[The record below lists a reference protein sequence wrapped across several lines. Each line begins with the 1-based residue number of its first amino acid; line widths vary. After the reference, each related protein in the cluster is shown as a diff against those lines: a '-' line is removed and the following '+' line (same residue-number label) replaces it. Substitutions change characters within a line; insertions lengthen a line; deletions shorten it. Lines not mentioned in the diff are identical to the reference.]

1 MVPQSIE
8 LIELD
13 VVDSSNTWLANR
25 VREVGV
31 TAPLA
36 VLAHAQTHGRGRA
49 GREWAASPEG
59 SLCLSVALE
68 VPQPVSA
75 WFSIVVGV
83 AVVRSLH
90 GLGVEGLQLKWP
102 NDLLLKGRKLGGIL
116 CELVTVSSRQVLIV
130 GLGLNLKGIHQSQ
143 ALGGLGSSN
152 LLQDS
157 STPIML
163 SKSELAAILAAA
175 IVDEVQQSQRSG
187 FEVWQSEFNRLDAW
201 LGQGVEVVLGDD
213 LVKGKSCGCHVDGSY
228 LIQDS
233 SGLRLIQSGDLS
245 LRKSADGNLAHE

>member
-25 VREVGV
+25 VRDMGV
-31 TAPLA
+31 RTPIA
-36 VLAHAQTHGRGRA
+36 VLAHVQTHGRGRA
-49 GREWAASPEG
+49 GREWVASAEG

-68 VPQPVSA
+68 VSQPVSA

-83 AVVRSLH
+83 AVVRSLR
-90 GLGVEGLQLKWP
+90 GLGVDGLQLKWP
-102 NDLLLKGRKLGGIL
+102 NDLLLKGRKLGGVL
-116 CELVTVSSRQVLIV
+116 CELVSVASKQVLIV
-130 GLGLNLKGIHQSQ
+130 GLGLNLRGIDQVQ

-157 STPIML
+157 NTPINL
-163 SKSELAAILAAA
+163 SKSELAERLAAA
-175 IVDEVQQSQRSG
+175 IVDEVQQSQRLG
-187 FEVWQSEFNRLDAW
+187 FEAWQTEFNRLDAW
-201 LGQGVEVVLGDD
+201 LGQYVEVLQVEDPIR
-213 LVKGKSCGCHVDGSY
+213 GKSCGCHMDGSY

-245 LRKSADGNLAHE
+245 LRKSADGRLTHE